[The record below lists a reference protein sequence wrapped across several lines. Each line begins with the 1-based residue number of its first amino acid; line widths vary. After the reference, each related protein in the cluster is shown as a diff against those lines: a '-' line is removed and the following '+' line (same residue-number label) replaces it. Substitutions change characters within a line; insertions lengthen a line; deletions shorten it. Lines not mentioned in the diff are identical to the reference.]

1 MDAELLRKRLIEARL
16 SKNYNRK
23 QFAEALGVPYRTVTN
38 YENGSREPGSDYITK
53 VANFCGCTTD
63 WLLGRS
69 DENESKPVTNLDDVA
84 QEFKL
89 NPKERVI
96 LEKFVRLSPE
106 ARNELLKFFIDI
118 ADAINT
124 YDVDGIPA
132 GTPAMPKKEMTAEEL
147 HAELDRQ
154 LKAEETA
161 KEKSGAS

>member
-1 MDAELLRKRLIEARL
+1 MDSELLRKRLIEARI

-69 DENESKPVTNLDDVA
+69 DENENKSVTNLDDIV

-89 NPKERVI
+89 NEKERIV
-96 LEKFVRLSPE
+96 LEKFVKLKPE
-106 ARNELLKFFIDI
+106 ARSELLKFFVDI

-124 YDVDGIPA
+124 YDANSILA
-132 GTPAMPKKEMTAEEL
+132 RIQAMPKKEMTAEEL
-147 HAELDRQ
+147 HAELDLQ
-154 LKAEETA
+154 LKAQETA